1 MLEIIKHMEVKGE
14 KARLIS
20 RAITAV
26 LKEFEKRSHV
36 KNLKKIEIY
45 VTENPVSVAEKILLP
60 KVPVRR
66 HGEIREWITQNA
78 ASFTYWVKGTTPILM
93 LNANEEIF
101 QDLNYNAIEGLV
113 AHELMHLLNKLDGI
127 EKELE
132 EEIDISGE
140 HILKLLESHEE
151 VKPFT
156 IDRLFVSFVRVT
168 STTVLFIKDI
178 FANSRAMSFGF
189 DEEIYENY
197 RAALEGVKQI
207 KFTEEGILKALKEDK
222 KHVLDNAFLTY
233 LGLNL
238 PWITF
243 KMFEIKWYKQLQ
255 DMARIEVPD
264 IIKKKGD
271 KILNELVNLRSGHEE
286 KQIRKI
292 IKLSQ
297 NHYYDIVKHY
307 CKKLR

>member
-1 MLEIIKHMEVKGE
+1 MFEVVKKIDLKGQ
-14 KARLIS
+14 KARTIS
-20 RAITAV
+20 SAITKV
-26 LKEFEKRSHV
+26 LKEFDKRSQV
-36 KNLKKIEIY
+36 KDLKKIEIY
-45 VTENPVSVAEKILLP
+45 VTTNPVKIAKKILLP
-60 KVPVRR
+60 KVKVRR
-66 HGEIREWITQNA
+66 HGEVREWITANTP
-78 ASFTYWVKGTTPILM
+78 SFTYWVKGKTPIIM
-93 LNANEEIF
+93 LNASEKIFEEM
-101 QDLNYNAIEGLV
+101 NYNAIEGLI

-140 HILKLLESHEE
+140 HILRLLETHKE

-156 IDRLFVSFVRVT
+156 VDRLFVSFVRIT

-189 DEEIYENY
+189 DEELYENY
-197 RAALEGVKQI
+197 KAALRGVREM
-207 KFTEEGILKALKEDK
+207 KFTEEAIINALKEDK

-238 PWITF
+238 TWVTF
-243 KMFEIKWYKQLQ
+243 KMFGIKWHKELEE
-255 DMARIEVPD
+255 MARIEVPG
-264 IIKKKGD
+264 IIKRKGD
-271 KILNELVNLRSGHEE
+271 EILDEMIKLRSGHDE

-297 NHYYDIVKHY
+297 ENYYDIVKY
-307 CKKLR
+307 FCKKLT

>member
-14 KARLIS
+14 KARLTS
-20 RAITAV
+20 RAITSV

-36 KNLKKIEIY
+36 KKLKKIEIY

-140 HILKLLESHEE
+140 HILKLLESHKE

-271 KILNELVNLRSGHEE
+271 KILSELVNLRSGHDE

-297 NHYYDIVKHY
+297 DNYYDIVRHY
-307 CKKLR
+307 CRKLR

>member
-14 KARLIS
+14 KARLTS
-20 RAITAV
+20 RAITSV

-36 KNLKKIEIY
+36 KKLKKIEIY

-140 HILKLLESHEE
+140 HILKLLESHKE

-271 KILNELVNLRSGHEE
+271 KILNELVNLRSGHDE

-297 NHYYDIVKHY
+297 DNYYDIVRHY
-307 CKKLR
+307 CRKLR